1 MADQSD
7 GLSRRMLPRPW
18 FRPMILAAVVGAFA
32 PPAACQKT
40 EWSMPKIVLPQDAKH
55 PLVACTPDELARL
68 RAAYRQRGGPARA
81 AVARVVARAGRVV
94 GKPVVFPPRG
104 GQHNQWYQCEKCQ
117 LGLKT
122 LDDTH
127 HQCPG
132 CKKVYTGPPYDDVIF
147 ASRHGRNLRGM
158 SDAAWAY
165 AITGQPKYARHAAD
179 VLLGYAARYRKY
191 PFHDNRCRT
200 GARASRS
207 GGRLHEQTL
216 GEASSMATLIA
227 PAYDLIAG
235 ADVLSPDDRAAI
247 RDGLIA
253 AMLKTIDG
261 HKAGKSNWQTWH
273 NAAMLAGGAVIGDV
287 AWVRK
292 ALTAAGNGFAHQM
305 KVSVTA
311 DGMWYENS
319 WGYHFYTLRALV
331 LTAEYA
337 RRLDIDLWSHPAMKK
352 MFLLPAEYTMAD
364 GSLPRFGD
372 DVRSS
377 VAAVSGLMEAA
388 YGATKD
394 PAIEALLPAKPGWE
408 AVLYGRRLG
417 LRRKSPPRRSAVFGA
432 AGHAILRSK
441 GPAGLSAAMTFGPY
455 GGFHGH
461 FDKLSFVLFA
471 HRRELGVDPGRAASQ
486 AYRLPIHGRWYKATL
501 GHNAVIV
508 DAASQKPA
516 AGRLEIFGANATH
529 AVVAARCDAAYP
541 GVAHRRV
548 LVMAPAWLLVFDDL
562 AARKPRRFDWV
573 YHNRGQSVACP
584 AATAA
589 GKLARSFP
597 GSEFV
602 RNIKTG
608 RTSETVRVVFAD
620 KSVTTRLTVAP
631 DAGTEVRVGDGP
643 GASVLERVPVA
654 MVTRRNRRAA
664 RFAAVIEP
672 VAKGDK
678 PAVTDV
684 SVADAGAGIRIT
696 VRQGRAARTISI
708 SAEKVTVSKDD
719 GKVLLT
725 AGR

>member
-1 MADQSD
+1 MADRSD
-7 GLSRRMLPRPW
+7 GLPRRIAPRPW
-18 FRPMILAAVVGAFA
+18 ARPMIFAAVVGAFA
-32 PPAACQKT
+32 APAACQKK
-40 EWSMPKIVLPQDAKH
+40 EWSMPKIVLPKDAKH
-55 PLVACTPDELARL
+55 PFLACTADELARL
-68 RAAYRQRGGPARA
+68 RAAYRQRSGPARA
-81 AVARVVARAGRVV
+81 VVARVVARADRIV

-122 LDDTH
+122 IDETH
-127 HQCPG
+127 HQCPR
-132 CKKVYTGPPYDDVIF
+132 CKKVYSGPPYDDVIF
-147 ASRHGRNLRGM
+147 AARHGRNLRGM
-158 SDAAWAY
+158 GSAAWAY
-165 AITGQPKYARHAAD
+165 AITGQRKYARHAAD

-207 GGRLHEQTL
+207 GGRLGEQTL
-216 GEASSMATLIA
+216 GEASNMATLIA

-235 ADVLSPDDRAAI
+235 SEVLSPDDRAAI
-247 RDGLIA
+247 RDALLIP
-253 AMLKTIDG
+253 MLKTIDG

-273 NAAMLAGGAVIGDV
+273 NAAMLAGGAVIGDA

-292 ALTAAGNGFAHQM
+292 ALTAGGNGFAHQM

-331 LTAEYA
+331 LTAETA
-337 RRLDIDLWSHPAMKK
+337 RRLGIDLWSHPAMKK

-364 GSLPRFGD
+364 GTLPRFGD

-377 VAAVSGLMEAA
+377 VARVSGLMEAA
-388 YGATKD
+388 YHATKD
-394 PAIEALLPAKPGWE
+394 PAIEALLPAAPGWE
-408 AVLYGRRLG
+408 TVLYGRRVG
-417 LRRKSPPRRSAVFGA
+417 LRPKRTPRRSAVFPA

-471 HRRELGVDPGRAASQ
+471 HGCELAVDPGRAASQ

-516 AGRLEIFGANATH
+516 AGKLEIFGANATH
-529 AVVAARCDAAYP
+529 AAVAARCDAAYP
-541 GVAHRRV
+541 GVTHRRV
-548 LVMAPAWLLVFDDL
+548 LVMTPTWLLVFDDL
-562 AARKPRRFDWV
+562 AAKAPRRFDWV

-584 AATAA
+584 AAAAA
-589 GKLARSFP
+589 GKLGRSYP
-597 GSEFV
+597 GAEFV
-602 RNIKTG
+602 RNVKTG

-620 KSVTTRLTVAP
+620 RSVTTHLTVAP
-631 DAGTEVRVGDGP
+631 QVGTEVRVGDGP
-643 GASVLERVPVA
+643 GASVLERVPLA
-654 MVTRRNRRAA
+654 MVTRRNRRAG

-672 VAKGDK
+672 VAKGRK

-684 SVADAGAGIRIT
+684 SVADAGAGVRVT
-696 VRQGRAARTISI
+696 VRQGRAAETIDVT
-708 SAEKVTVSKDD
+708 AEKVAVADDD
-719 GKVLLT
+719 GRILLT
-725 AGR
+725 AER